1 MTPLVASASILAR
14 LVDRFDPELFWP
26 MRPDARLRLAGGA
39 EGEHD
44 VVFAGDRAFLVAPA
58 GRADAILTA
67 DPRTWEM
74 VVDDV
79 RGGLDAF
86 GTGRLRVRR
95 DLHLGIGFLA
105 ATADAGDR
113 AGLRFAQVSTAVG
126 ELSIN
131 EAGSGPAVVLVH
143 GLGATKVSM
152 LPTVAA
158 LAASGF
164 RAIALDL
171 PGFGDSVKPI
181 RAPYNAP
188 YFARAIVALMDAL
201 GVARADVVG
210 NSLGGRIAIEMG
222 LRFPN
227 RVGRLGLLAPSLA
240 WLGGR
245 PLAPLLRLLQPQ
257 VGLLQPA
264 PRAIV
269 EAIVR
274 VAVPESSAEPWTA
287 AGVDEFL
294 RSYFTPR
301 GRVAFYAAARNIY
314 LEEPLGPRGLW
325 TRLAGLQ
332 VPSLFVWGRT
342 DRLVPIAFAG
352 HVREVLPSAAQLE
365 LDCGHVPQLEAPEQT
380 HEALAA
386 FLTGRASGLGSAA
399 AALNELLQCRAAAGG
414 HRLTMGE
421 EQRVEGEGGEDRA
434 ECGLEALLDPLGI
447 VAEQRIGKEVK
458 TGIGVGDGIGE
469 EQRARPGVDVQRALV
484 GGEHADRDRGDA
496 GSDLAGTVLPGGD
509 VSGLGGAAVI
519 ARRA

>member
-1 MTPLVASASILAR
+1 MTATASAVSVLQQ

-26 MRPDARLRLAGGA
+26 MRPGARLRLVGGV
-39 EGEHD
+39 EGERD
-44 VVFAGDRAFLVAPA
+44 VVFAGDRAFLVTPS

-67 DPRTWEM
+67 DPGAWEM
-74 VVDDV
+74 VIADV
-79 RGGLDAF
+79 RGGLNAF
-86 GTGRLRVRR
+86 RTDRLRVRR
-95 DLHLGIGFLA
+95 DLHLGVGFLA
-105 ATADAGDR
+105 ATADTGDR

-143 GLGATKVSM
+143 GLGATKISM

-181 RAPYNAP
+181 RAPYDAP

-222 LRFPN
+222 LRFPG
-227 RVGRLGLLAPSLA
+227 RVRRLGLLAPSLA
-240 WLGGR
+240 WLRGR
-245 PLAPLLRLLQPQ
+245 PLAPLLRLVSPQ
-257 VGLLQPA
+257 IGLVQPA
-264 PRAIV
+264 PRALI

-274 VAVPESSAEPWTA
+274 VAVPGGGAEEWTA

-294 RSYFTPR
+294 RSYLTPR

-314 LEEPLGPRGLW
+314 LEEPLGPHGLW

-332 VPSLFVWGRT
+332 VPSLFVWGRA

-352 HVREVLPSAAQLE
+352 HVREVLPTASHLE
-365 LDCGHVPQLEAPEQT
+365 LDCGHVPQLEAPEPT

-386 FLTGRASGLGSAA
+386 FLSR
-399 AALNELLQCRAAAGG
+399 QAG
-414 HRLTMGE
+414 
-421 EQRVEGEGGEDRA
+421 
-434 ECGLEALLDPLGI
+434 
-447 VAEQRIGKEVK
+447 
-458 TGIGVGDGIGE
+458 
-469 EQRARPGVDVQRALV
+469 
-484 GGEHADRDRGDA
+484 
-496 GSDLAGTVLPGGD
+496 
-509 VSGLGGAAVI
+509 
-519 ARRA
+519 

>member
-1 MTPLVASASILAR
+1 VTATTSAVSVLQQ

-26 MRPDARLRLAGGA
+26 MRPDARLRLAGGV
-39 EGEHD
+39 EGERD

-58 GRADAILTA
+58 GRADALLSA
-67 DPRTWEM
+67 DPDAWAAIAH
-74 VVDDV
+74 DV

-86 GTGRLRVRR
+86 HTGRLRVRR
-95 DLHLGIGFLA
+95 DLHLGVGFLA
-105 ATADAGDR
+105 ATADTGDR

-181 RAPYNAP
+181 RAPYHAP

-222 LRFPN
+222 LRFPD

-240 WLGGR
+240 WLRGR
-245 PLAPLLRLLQPQ
+245 PFAPLLRLVNPQ
-257 VGLLQPA
+257 IGLLQPA
-264 PRAIV
+264 PRALI

-274 VAVPESSAEPWTA
+274 VAVPGSGAEQWTA

-294 RSYFTPR
+294 RSYLTPR
-301 GRVAFYAAARNIY
+301 GRAAFYAAARNIY
-314 LEEPLGPRGLW
+314 LEEPHGPRGLW
-325 TRLAGLQ
+325 TRLAELQ
-332 VPSLFVWGRT
+332 VPSLFVWGRD

-352 HVREVLPSAAQLE
+352 HVREVLPSAAHLE
-365 LDCGHVPQLEAPEQT
+365 LDCGHVPQLEAPGQT

-386 FLTGRASGLGSAA
+386 FLSR
-399 AALNELLQCRAAAGG
+399 
-414 HRLTMGE
+414 
-421 EQRVEGEGGEDRA
+421 
-434 ECGLEALLDPLGI
+434 
-447 VAEQRIGKEVK
+447 
-458 TGIGVGDGIGE
+458 
-469 EQRARPGVDVQRALV
+469 
-484 GGEHADRDRGDA
+484 
-496 GSDLAGTVLPGGD
+496 
-509 VSGLGGAAVI
+509 
-519 ARRA
+519 

>member
-1 MTPLVASASILAR
+1 VTATASAVSVLQQ

-26 MRPDARLRLAGGA
+26 MRPNARLRLAGGM
-39 EGEHD
+39 EGERD

-58 GRADAILTA
+58 GRADALLSAEPDAWAAIA
-67 DPRTWEM
+67 H
-74 VVDDV
+74 DV

-86 GTGRLRVRR
+86 HTGRLRVRR
-95 DLHLGIGFLA
+95 DLHLGVGFLA
-105 ATADAGDR
+105 ATADTGDR

-181 RAPYNAP
+181 RAPYHAP

-201 GVARADVVG
+201 GVTRADVVG

-222 LRFPN
+222 LRFPE

-240 WLGGR
+240 WLRGR
-245 PLAPLLRLLQPQ
+245 PFAPLLRLVNPQ
-257 VGLLQPA
+257 IGLLQPA
-264 PRAIV
+264 PRALI

-274 VAVPESSAEPWTA
+274 VAVPGSGAEQWTA

-294 RSYFTPR
+294 RSYLTPR

-314 LEEPLGPRGLW
+314 LEEPHGPRGLW
-325 TRLAGLQ
+325 TRLAELQ
-332 VPSLFVWGRT
+332 VPSLFVWGRA

-352 HVREVLPSAAQLE
+352 HVRDVLPSAAHLE
-365 LDCGHVPQLEAPEQT
+365 LECGHVPQLEAPEQT
-380 HEALAA
+380 HEALAT
-386 FLTGRASGLGSAA
+386 FLSG
-399 AALNELLQCRAAAGG
+399 
-414 HRLTMGE
+414 
-421 EQRVEGEGGEDRA
+421 
-434 ECGLEALLDPLGI
+434 
-447 VAEQRIGKEVK
+447 
-458 TGIGVGDGIGE
+458 
-469 EQRARPGVDVQRALV
+469 
-484 GGEHADRDRGDA
+484 
-496 GSDLAGTVLPGGD
+496 
-509 VSGLGGAAVI
+509 
-519 ARRA
+519 